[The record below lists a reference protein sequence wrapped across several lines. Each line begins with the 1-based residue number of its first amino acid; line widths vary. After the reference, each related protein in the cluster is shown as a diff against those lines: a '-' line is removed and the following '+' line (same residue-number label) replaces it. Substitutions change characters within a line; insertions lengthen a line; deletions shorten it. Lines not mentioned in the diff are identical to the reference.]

1 MKRNPHERVW
11 HGLPLPVLI
20 SAVLLLILRPPLWA
34 AESVAPLALVNG
46 EKVTMADYR
55 LFLLKLPPDLTA
67 EGIDKEILRKLIDEK
82 LILQEAGKRGLTVT
96 DDEVKQ
102 SVVEFLRE
110 SNLTEKDF
118 EEQITGKG
126 MSIKEYRRWLKENI
140 IVVAKLTHQEV
151 DGKVTVEED
160 EVRRYYEVNRDRF
173 VTGPERVRIK
183 AIFLRLEPSATLA
196 EVTALKIKALR
207 QVAELKSGTSFD
219 TLAALYPENTLKAQ
233 DGVLGE
239 FRKGDLVPALEK
251 GIDALKDGD
260 ISQPLWLKEGAYII
274 KLEGRIRTLSPL
286 DAVRQ
291 DIRNRIYYEKK
302 HALYGAWVKTLWER
316 SAVTIY

>member
-1 MKRNPHERVW
+1 M
-11 HGLPLPVLI
+11 PLPVLI
-20 SAVLLLILRPPLWA
+20 SAVLLLLLCPPLWA
-34 AESVAPLALVNG
+34 AEAVAPLALVNG
-46 EKVTMADYR
+46 EKVTLADYR
-55 LFLLKLPPDLTA
+55 LFLLKFPPGTA
-67 EGIDKEILRKLIDEK
+67 GEGIDKEILRKLIDEK
-82 LILQEAGKRGLTVT
+82 LILQEARKRGVSVT
-96 DDEVKQ
+96 EEEVQK
-102 SVVEFLRE
+102 SIVDFLRE
-110 SNLTEKDF
+110 SNLSEKAF

-126 MSIKEYRRWLKENI
+126 MSLKEYRAWLKENI
-140 IVVAKLTHQEV
+140 IVLAKLTHLEV
-151 DGKVTVEED
+151 DEKVTVEDD
-160 EVRRYYEVNRDRF
+160 EIRRYYAANRDRF

-183 AIFLRLEPSATLA
+183 AIFLRLEASATLA

-207 QVAELKSGTSFD
+207 LVAELKRGTSFD
-219 TLAALYPENTLKAQ
+219 TLAALYPENPLKAQ

-260 ISQPLWLKEGAYII
+260 ISPPLWLKEGAYII
-274 KLEGRIRTLSPL
+274 KLEGRVRTPSPL